1 SDLANFL
8 GCRHRTALDL
18 SVAHGLR
25 EAPQRFDPAL
35 EILRERGLEH
45 ERRYAQ
51 SLQAEGLSAVDL
63 AEDQGPRAIE
73 RTLESMHAGADVIL
87 RGALQYGRWFGRPDV
102 LRRVERPSSL
112 GAWSYEAADTK
123 LAAETRGGTILQ
135 LVLYTELL
143 STAQGLLP

>member
-1 SDLANFL
+1 
-8 GCRHRTALDL
+8 
-18 SVAHGLR
+18 
-25 EAPQRFDPAL
+25 
-35 EILRERGLEH
+35 
-45 ERRYAQ
+45 
-51 SLQAEGLSAVDL
+51 SAVDL

-87 RGALQYGRWFGRPDV
+87 QGALQYGRWFGRPDV

-143 STAQGLLP
+143 STAQGLLPEYFHVVTPNPEMPVQRFRVQDYAAYFRLVRSRLEATTSSDPQALADAIYPEPVS